1 MTQYYS
7 KKIMEHFMHP
17 KNMGKLDNVDGVG
30 TTENLRCG
38 DAMKIYI
45 KVEKNKIEN
54 IKFETLGCGHAIAI
68 SDMIC
73 ELAKGKTINEAKV
86 IKFEDVL
93 HEAGEIPKPKLHC
106 VSLAETALKSAIE
119 NYESKKR

>member
-1 MTQYYS
+1 MN
-7 KKIMEHFMHP
+7 P
-17 KNMGKLDNVDGVG
+17 KNLGKIDDANGIG

-45 KVEKNKIEN
+45 KVEKDERIKD

-73 ELAKGKTINEAKV
+73 ELAKGKKIDEAK
-86 IKFEDVL
+86 IIQFENVL
-93 HEAGEIPKPKLHC
+93 KEAGEIPKPKLHC

-119 NYESKKR
+119 DYEEKRG

>member
-1 MTQYYS
+1 MN
-7 KKIMEHFMHP
+7 P
-17 KNMGKLDNVDGVG
+17 KNLGKIDDADGIG

-45 KVEKNKIEN
+45 KVDKNESIKD

-73 ELAKGKTINEAKV
+73 ELAKGKTINTAKA
-86 IKFEDVL
+86 IKFEDVSL
-93 HEAGEIPKPKLHC
+93 EAEEIPKPKLHC
-106 VSLAETALKSAIE
+106 VSLAATALKSALQD
-119 NYESKKR
+119 YEEKKG